1 MTDPRSKP
9 PAWSRACIAWAA
21 RRLGTPD
28 LPVDAEDLFVQR
40 FERDGPRRAR
50 SWYRRQARAALRRA
64 LLLRPSRGSSRPGKR
79 GRSPISWLDVKLGV
93 RMLAKHP
100 GLSLAGGA
108 ALAVTIAFGAGLYE
122 FFSEFISIELPF
134 PEGDRIVRVTNW
146 DTEQGSGESR
156 SAADFVSWREDVRS
170 IDPLAALSPF
180 EANVSGTSGVPIPLA
195 GARATAALFEAV
207 GVPPSFG
214 RPLLPSDEV
223 EGAAPVVVVSDDVW
237 RNQLGGAP
245 LDEVFLRIGGVA
257 HEVVGVMP
265 DGFRFPV
272 DHRFWAPLRVA
283 STGQVPREGVP
294 LLVFGRLAPGATM
307 ESAQAELTAL
317 GRRAAER
324 WPGTHT
330 RLEPRV
336 TAFWG
341 SPGGDWQRWAALGFQ
356 TAFGFLLALAALNV
370 AILSF
375 SRTASRQG
383 EIAVRTALGAGRRRI
398 VTQLFAEALVLS
410 GAAAV
415 VGLMVARWVVP
426 RASELFWSAQD
437 TEVPYWV
444 DPGLS
449 AETIG
454 YALVL
459 GVLGASI
466 AGVVPALKVT
476 GKGVGD
482 GLRSITL
489 GGSPLRFGALPTA
502 IIVVQ
507 VAMAV
512 AFLPYPASQAL
523 SMARYQTATGALAG
537 ERILSAR
544 LQPAVEGGGASGE
557 EDGERALRF
566 AQRLEEL
573 RARLAAEPEV
583 VAVTFGNRVPGQQHS
598 LVQVRVDGSGEPGA
612 GAIDARTAAVAPGYF
627 EALDAHMVAGRAF
640 GPADVDAG
648 AGITV
653 AIANEA
659 FARQV
664 PGGGNVV
671 GRRIRFVVQEG
682 AAEGPWLD
690 LVGIVEDLDV
700 AQAARWRRACARRA
714 ASRPSTCRRPS
725 PTSSASRSRCASAG
739 RPRRSGRSSGASR
752 PRWTPG
758 CAWTRCSPST
768 GSPRTP
774 TRRWTCSW
782 R

>member
-1 MTDPRSKP
+1 
-9 PAWSRACIAWAA
+9 
-21 RRLGTPD
+21 
-28 LPVDAEDLFVQR
+28 
-40 FERDGPRRAR
+40 
-50 SWYRRQARAALRRA
+50 
-64 LLLRPSRGSSRPGKR
+64 
-79 GRSPISWLDVKLGV
+79 
-93 RMLAKHP
+93 MLAKHP

-627 EALDAHMVAGRAF
+627 EALDARVVAGRPF
-640 GPADVDAG
+640 GPADVDRG
-648 AGITV
+648 PGITV

-664 PGGGNVV
+664 PGGGNIV
-671 GRRIRFVVQEG
+671 GRRIRFGGREG